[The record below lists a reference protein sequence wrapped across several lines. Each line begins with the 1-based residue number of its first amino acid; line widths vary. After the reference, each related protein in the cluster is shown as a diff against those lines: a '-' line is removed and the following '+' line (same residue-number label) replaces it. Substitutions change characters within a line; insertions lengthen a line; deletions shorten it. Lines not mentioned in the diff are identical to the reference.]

1 MQEGL
6 SGGYVC
12 GGGGVFSHHQSREQ
26 IGEPVGGYQNAY
38 ISSKAYEVDVVFSG
52 GDPRTHLN
60 FCFPPTLF
68 LSSLGIF
75 ST

>member
-1 MQEGL
+1 MEG
-6 SGGYVC
+6 VC
-12 GGGGVFSHHQSREQ
+12 VGGGFSSPKQRQ